1 MGELVGRVRS
11 LAIALGAPGL
21 ALVAF
26 LDSTFLPLPGI
37 TDLLLVIMVTRRPS
51 AMLAYVLLTV
61 AGSVAGCLV
70 MHAIGRRG
78 GEALVRK
85 RFTGEKTAR
94 AMAALQRNGVIAVL
108 IPSLLPPPAP
118 FKIFVLLAGVVGIS
132 AVRFA
137 IAIALGRFARYF
149 ALGFLALRYGNR
161 AMIYMRE
168 RGAIVSLVAVA
179 ALGAGF
185 AVYVFAA
192 KRRGASPS
200 GERRSL
206 G

>member
-11 LAIALGAPGL
+11 LALALGGPGL

-37 TDLLLVIMVTRRPS
+37 TDLLLVLMVTRRPG
-51 AMLAYVLLTV
+51 AMLADVLLTV

-70 MHAIGRRG
+70 MHAIGRKG

-85 RFTGEKTAR
+85 RFTGEKTER
-94 AMAALQRNGVIAVL
+94 AMAALQRNGVMAVL

-137 IAIALGRFARYF
+137 IAIALGRFARYL
-149 ALGFLALRYGNR
+149 ALGLLAVRYGSR
-161 AMIYMRE
+161 AMTYMRE
-168 RGAIVSLVAVA
+168 RGAMVSLVAVA
-179 ALGAGF
+179 ALAAGF
-185 AVYVFAA
+185 GVYLLVARTRKA
-192 KRRGASPS
+192 
-200 GERRSL
+200 
-206 G
+206 